1 MSRSETAE
9 LVEQHFL
16 LDGFGHEDERAQRRG
31 AHVVH
36 LFGGDA
42 HHDDRHAAERRGLVA
57 QPMQEIETRLSRQVN
72 VGDDQ
77 RGHLALYICLAR
89 RRPSLPRR
97 CR

>member
-1 MSRSETAE
+1 MSRSETTE
-9 LVEQHFL
+9 LIEQHFL
-16 LDGFGHEDERAQRRG
+16 LDRFGHEDERAQRRG

-36 LFGGDA
+36 FFRGDA

-57 QPMQEIETRLSRQVN
+57 QPMQKIETRLSRQVN

-77 RGHLALYICLAR
+77 RGHLALDIR
-89 RRPSLPRR
+89 PRGSRPSSPRR